1 MNSRSRP
8 TSSRIACAL
17 GATNAA
23 VKPLT
28 ATTRLGIGSALNT
41 AKKKRSTPDL
51 YLLETIMKMQ
61 FTGWVF
67 ARQYRWESKPA
78 FDFITSSMDS
88 ADEYVKITEPIT
100 IEVDV
105 PDSFDIREFQVA
117 NLRKQQQELDAS
129 YTAKKTELESKIQ
142 SLLAIESS
150 VTPVAIVDDDSS
162 YIPF

>member
-1 MNSRSRP
+1 
-8 TSSRIACAL
+8 
-17 GATNAA
+17 
-23 VKPLT
+23 
-28 ATTRLGIGSALNT
+28 
-41 AKKKRSTPDL
+41 
-51 YLLETIMKMQ
+51 MKMQ

-67 ARQYRWESKPA
+67 ARQYRWESKPE
-78 FDFITSSMDS
+78 FDFITLSMDN